1 MLKCVKQLHDA
12 CVLHRDLKPE
22 NFRVTKD
29 GIVKLIDFGIAK
41 VYKD

>member
-1 MLKCVKQLHDA
+1 MLECVKQLHEA

-22 NFRVTKD
+22 NFRVTNK